1 MASLI
6 FLFDWFS
13 WPNLNF
19 FKISRRFEKYR
30 VMSVKY
36 LVKIYRESL
45 ISRGGKE
52 LKIIIFNSRIIYD
65 LSLFMMFK
73 LLAKLD

>member
-1 MASLI
+1 
-6 FLFDWFS
+6 
-13 WPNLNF
+13 
-19 FKISRRFEKYR
+19 
-30 VMSVKY
+30 MSVKY